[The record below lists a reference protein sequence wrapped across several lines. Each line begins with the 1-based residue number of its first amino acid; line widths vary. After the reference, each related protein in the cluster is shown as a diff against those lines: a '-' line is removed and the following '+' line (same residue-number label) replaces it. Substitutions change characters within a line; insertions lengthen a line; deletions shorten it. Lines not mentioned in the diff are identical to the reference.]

1 MGRLVLPYNLQN
13 HFQHWSVLSMKTRL
27 WRFLYKLPNG
37 EVITTEWIYKEE
49 GEKLRELITRE
60 GGKVFE
66 VQNKYVKS
74 F

>member
-1 MGRLVLPYNLQN
+1 
-13 HFQHWSVLSMKTRL
+13 MKTRL

-49 GEKLRELITRE
+49 GEKMRELINKE